1 MSYDPTDALG
11 GGAWSF
17 IETVTVSNQA
27 AVEMDLSGTHKMYMF
42 HIDNLIP
49 ISDSQELRMR
59 FSTDLGSTFLAA
71 TNYEWALS
79 GTRGSSAISLG
90 ERSTAATSQIN
101 LTPSSFGSMGSAT
114 AESLN
119 GFVYIHNANQT
130 TNAVCAT
137 FEIGVKDSSTVVS
150 GWAGS
155 GALLSNIDEV
165 DAVQFIAA
173 SGNLDEGRI
182 SLYGLNLS

>member
-1 MSYDPTDALG
+1 MTYDPSASLA

-27 AVEMDLSGTHKMYMF
+27 AVEMDLSGTHKCFMF

-49 ISDSQELRMR
+49 ITDGQELRMR
-59 FSTDLGSTFLAA
+59 FSTDGGSTFLAA
-71 TNYEWALS
+71 TNYEWALCGS
-79 GTRGSSAISLG
+79 RGAAAISLG

-101 LTPSSFGSMGSAT
+101 LTPSSFGSMGDGT
-114 AESLN
+114 AEALN

-137 FEIGVKDSSTVVS
+137 FEIAAKDSSAVVG

-165 DAVQFIAA
+165 DAVQFISE
-173 SGNLDEGRI
+173 SGNLDTGRI
-182 SLYGLNLS
+182 SLYGLSLS